1 MPAPAAVAN
10 EAAAAFTGW
19 YNKGQ
24 LRGCIGS
31 LSPCPL
37 HDNLR
42 GRALDA
48 ALNDTRF
55 AAIRRSELPDLTC
68 NVNVL
73 HSFEPANDRYDW
85 TIGKHGLT
93 IHFSDPQRPSRSYK
107 ATYLPSVMTKFEM
120 TKDDAIRELIKKGG
134 YHGTITE
141 SLLNRIEVTR
151 FQSSEKESC
160 YQKYLDY
167 YRNLRLTDV
176 VHLEPEEKEEETE
189 GHAADITGSRKANG
203 RR

>member
-1 MPAPAAVAN
+1 MLHSPSPPPTPRDVHTPLQCAGSEHGVRYLTPLCLFQHLV
-10 EAAAAFTGW
+10 
-19 YNKGQ
+19 
-24 LRGCIGS
+24 LLS
-31 LSPCPL
+31 LSL
-37 HDNLR
+37 KNLVSTVSHMSCLV
-42 GRALDA
+42 AM
-48 ALNDTRF
+48 
-55 AAIRRSELPDLTC
+55 S
-68 NVNVL
+68 
-73 HSFEPANDRYDW
+73 
-85 TIGKHGLT
+85 
-93 IHFSDPQRPSRSYK
+93 PSQ
-107 ATYLPSVMTKFEM
+107 